1 MIEKLATKRDI
12 NGNTYKLL
20 IDHEKKTYTTEPAG
34 FFHRSDYM
42 TITKRDMR
50 RIREEIKAA
59 GYTAT
64 EN

>member
-1 MIEKLATKRDI
+1 MIEKLATKRDV

-34 FFHRSDYM
+34 FFHRCDYI

-50 RIREEIKAA
+50 KRREEIKAA
-59 GYTAT
+59 GYTAA

>member
-42 TITKRDMR
+42 TITKRDMN
-50 RIREEIKAA
+50 RIKAEIKAA
-59 GYTAT
+59 GYKAT